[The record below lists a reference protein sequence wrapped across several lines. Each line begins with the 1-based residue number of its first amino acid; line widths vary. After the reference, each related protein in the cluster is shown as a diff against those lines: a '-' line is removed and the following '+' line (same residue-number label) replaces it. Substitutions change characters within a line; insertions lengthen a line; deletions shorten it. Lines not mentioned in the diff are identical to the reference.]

1 MEHGLNR
8 ELDSPIGPWDLEPIS
23 GVEGCDGEACQL
35 DGWKR
40 WTQCTPDGVFTV
52 RNKLWFF
59 NSDSDDPT
67 PGGAE
72 YSGNQHST
80 EAIRLHAGT
89 GRWDRT
95 YTYSSG
101 SGDLAGRG
109 VRANLYLKGRVEAEL
124 KLVNTAPECATG
136 ACVAGEATA
145 KMTFET
151 NGLSFLAPELRKFF
165 ENRVREDEMQEWHT
179 PSPNAPETL
188 RRKGHLALTWCASP
202 TQSSWNFGV
211 AFWPPGF
218 EMGTSGPDGNGCLK
232 QSKHTVIFDKDIK
245 LCIRPPAHQ
254 PNGEQA
260 AFTII
265 VDAEG
270 DTRTELIRTQ
280 LSEATARVE

>member
-1 MEHGLNR
+1 
-8 ELDSPIGPWDLEPIS
+8 
-23 GVEGCDGEACQL
+23 
-35 DGWKR
+35 
-40 WTQCTPDGVFTV
+40 V

-59 NSDSDDPT
+59 NSDSDDPM

-80 EAIRLHAGT
+80 EALRLHAGT
-89 GRWDRT
+89 GRWNRT

-109 VRANLYLKGRVEAEL
+109 IRANLYLKGRVEAEL

-136 ACVAGEATA
+136 ACVSGEATA
-145 KMTFET
+145 KM
-151 NGLSFLAPELRKFF
+151 SFNTSDLCILAPELRKFF
-165 ENRVREDEMQEWHT
+165 ENRVREDGMQEWHI
-179 PSPNAPETL
+179 PSPSAPETL
-188 RRKGHLALTWCASP
+188 RRKAHLALTWCASP
-202 TQSSWNFGV
+202 TQSSWNFEV

-218 EMGTSGPDGNGCLK
+218 ALGTSGSDGNGRL
-232 QSKHTVIFDKDIK
+232 QQANHTVIFDKDIK

-254 PNGEQA
+254 SNGEQA
-260 AFTII
+260 SFTVI

-280 LSEATARVE
+280 LSEATARVELEKLQVRFERGCVECDPSDSGVQIDSTGSGFTAG